1 MKYKILPWTKSEA
14 KKILER
20 RLKGAKEYRKML
32 LEPEWAMCRNSIFD
46 DPDLYANL
54 TSGLEAGDTE
64 DFDLGSRID
73 VKYAFRNYRLVHS
86 HMSANPPV
94 ATARPQSQDQED
106 RRAAR
111 AAGQVMRWF
120 FSTEDMHDKN
130 DLVNVD
136 LLSTGTGISKVL
148 LDKGE
153 GDIVSFDKE
162 KMEVEL
168 EGRIKL
174 VKVPV
179 DFIWIDPNA
188 KTQDDVKYIFELVQM
203 SISEIKSC
211 MPNKVAMIRKS
222 ATTNKTYDPRSETM
236 SGILGSGGETGA
248 SDNGIDTLYN
258 LYHYYEV
265 GLPENG
271 MLGRYCMLTDDGTVI
286 SDLSISPCLSYPAP
300 DLKERKK
307 ARQEGRTPERGVPK
321 AYLPYQI
328 ITDIDMPDRVYG
340 RSSLFYVVPAQNLM
354 SNLDSAMAEAMKA
367 HGVVRLLLPEGAQL
381 GKDAVGNSSVEIIPI
396 KNTGDGEIKFMQPA
410 GLPAAMTELRANMKM
425 GVDDMWGVN
434 DNMFGQSEREQ
445 SGYQMQYAVNQ
456 GYLIRKRLFN
466 KSVRFVRAQYMALM
480 AHVIQHWS
488 VPKALSVL
496 GEESGSDV
504 VELMGMD
511 IFGGYEVDVEYGTH
525 LPLDP
530 MARRDDLIK
539 YMPILEQA
547 GVSKKSIA
555 SALKFADLEYVQ
567 SIGEL
572 SRDRAKEII
581 DYITVKHIQAEPTSK
596 HEDHEG
602 IVAYLLEY
610 VNTADFKHLS
620 DKIRALIDEHID
632 MRVQLAAQNA
642 ATAAPVP
649 GGPGEATGPVP
660 GMPPGPPPPPMIP
673 PPPV

>member
-1 MKYKILPWTKSEA
+1 MAYKILPWSKSEA
-14 KKILER
+14 KKVLAQ
-20 RLKGAKEYRKML
+20 RLKAAKEYRKRSV
-32 LEPEWAMCRNSIFD
+32 EPEWAMCRNSIFD
-46 DPDLYANL
+46 DPEMYNNIV
-54 TSGLEAGDTE
+54 SGLEGGDTE

-136 LLSTGTGISKVL
+136 LLSTGTGVSKVTF
-148 LDKGE
+148 DKSK
-153 GDIVSFDKE
+153 GDIVNFDRE
-162 KMEVEL
+162 KMEIEL
-168 EGRIKL
+168 EGKIKL
-174 VKVPV
+174 VKIPV

-188 KTQDDVKYIFELVQM
+188 KTQDDVKYIFELVQLSM
-203 SISEIKSC
+203 GEIKSA
-211 MPNKVAMIRKS
+211 MPDKAAMIRKA
-222 ATTNKTYDPRSETM
+222 ATTNVVYDPRNDTM
-236 SGILGSGGETGA
+236 SSILGGSSEGN
-248 SDNGIDTLYN
+248 SDSNADVLYN
-258 LYHYYEV
+258 LYHYYEI

-271 MLGRYCMLTDDGTVI
+271 MLGRYCIITDDGTVI
-286 SDLSISPCLSYPAP
+286 SELSISPCLSYSAP
-300 DLKERKK
+300 DLKERKV
-307 ARQEGRTPERGVPK
+307 ARQEGRTPERGVPT
-321 AYLPYQI
+321 AYLPYQL
-328 ITDIDMPDRVYG
+328 ITDIDVPDRVYG

-410 GLPAAMTELRANMKM
+410 GLPPAMTELRANMKM

-434 DNMFGQSEREQ
+434 DNMFGQSQREQ

-456 GYLIRKRLFN
+456 GFLIRKRLFN

-488 VPKALSVL
+488 VPKALAVL

-530 MARRDDLIK
+530 MTRRDELIK
-539 YMPILEQA
+539 YQPLLEQA

-555 SALKFADLEYVQ
+555 SALKFGDLEYVQ

-581 DYITVKHIQAEPTSK
+581 DYITVEHMQKEPESK
-596 HEDHEG
+596 HQDHEG
-602 IVAYLLEY
+602 IVAYMLEY

-620 DKIRALIDEHID
+620 DKVRALIDEHID
-632 MRVQLAAQNA
+632 MRVQLAAQA
-642 ATAAPVP
+642 ADPELLPT
-649 GGPGEATGPVP
+649 
-660 GMPPGPPPPPMIP
+660 
-673 PPPV
+673 